1 MISQALQRL
10 IDRAAGPDARTR
22 RRRGR
27 AGSAAAS
34 VALHL
39 IFFVLITAS
48 LGGAVV
54 TGGAGAEDGE
64 VGAID
69 ISLAG
74 PRGGARAAQTPS
86 SAQLEALFHKILNQ
100 QSPVTAPDKPAPPK
114 TSLDKLYDAIDRE
127 RAPRDAPAKRPGQG
141 QTDKGGSGASTTGS
155 PTKAPDKQ
163 GKPTNPHA
171 ADGPGSAASSGWL
184 WGQIEPCWSRLPQ
197 VSTVPVTLEIR
208 LDLRGKIAKP
218 PRILRP
224 NTAAPDERRLIS
236 EARALAA
243 VTACVPYHG
252 AASGEGLGVYRVDFG
267 AQGAVRK

>member
-1 MISQALQRL
+1 
-10 IDRAAGPDARTR
+10 
-22 RRRGR
+22 
-27 AGSAAAS
+27 
-34 VALHL
+34 LHL
-39 IFFVLITAS
+39 VLFALLTAS

-54 TGGAGAEDGE
+54 TGGAGVEDGE

-86 SAQLEALFHKILNQ
+86 SAQLKALFRKILAQ

-127 RAPRDAPAKRPGQG
+127 RALRDAPAKRAGQG
-141 QTDKGGSGASTTGS
+141 QADKGGPGASRTGVA
-155 PTKAPDKQ
+155 TKAPDKQ
-163 GKPTNPHA
+163 GKPNNTQA
-171 ADGPGSAASSGWL
+171 ADGPGAAASSGWL
-184 WGQIEPCWSRLPQ
+184 WGQIQPCWSRLPQ

-208 LDLRGKIAKP
+208 LDLRGQIAKP

-252 AASGEGLGVYRVDFG
+252 ATSSEGAGVYRVDFG
-267 AQGAVRK
+267 AGR